1 MDQRHHHTTLV
12 DGTEQVTVEDCAL
25 GVVVHEVARVAEDEL
40 EDADSDNETCYD
52 DPKCCSHSLKARFLR
67 AGCLYRIKCP
77 LLRLMRLCLNC
88 HRLICCELS
97 LV

>member
-67 AGCLYRIKCP
+67 AGCLLSRCHNYYKVSSSEAYASMLELP
-77 LLRLMRLCLNC
+77 SVNLL
-88 HRLICCELS
+88 
-97 LV
+97 